1 MFGKETVLSD
11 KPGGQGVQED
21 IQGVRGRIVPTS
33 AGNAAGG
40 KLSR

>member
-11 KPGGQGVQED
+11 KPGRQGIQED
-21 IQGVRGRIVPTS
+21 RQGVRGRIVPLS

-40 KLSR
+40 KPSR